1 MKYVHVL
8 ITGFDDDNEK
18 MEVIDD
24 ESGSTK
30 TCQSRKSKYPL
41 DVYYATG
48 ISTNETMMIC
58 GGNSLRTSACYKYED
73 DQQGWTLLANMRT

>member
-8 ITGFDDDNEK
+8 ITGSNDDNEK

-30 TCQSRKSKYPL
+30 TCQSSKSKYPL
-41 DVYYATG
+41 DVNSATG
-48 ISTNETMMIC
+48 ISTNGGRAR
-58 GGNSLRTSACYKYED
+58 GGNGSSARAKK
-73 DQQGWTLLANMRT
+73 